1 MIDYFIRGQI
11 LAVKP
16 QPQSGNLTIECPTEG
31 YEPLR
36 ELVEGLRVEMWD
48 KDIRF
53 DDRIGSS
60 KTDSNG
66 VFEIQFTEEDFRQE
80 YFDLDVE
87 PEVFFQVFRG
97 RQLLFSTD
105 NNSQKIFPRQN
116 FPVTPND
123 ENGGYLGGDACYR
136 IQIEKIE
143 GKERQVID
151 VRPIRD
157 IPESEVNI
165 VDILPTSDQVYRNG
179 QMTASVSNIDG
190 KSGSLQQTLD
200 AALSEVLGRNV
211 KANDPKA
218 LRETLTQTFTAKE
231 ANGRTDYLWT
241 PRTYSSVQTDLGGTV
256 SGAQAS
262 LYHRA
267 KAAGNDALTLLDR
280 LYPLETAADVQNID
294 AMRAIVRT
302 EIVELIEE
310 MGATG
315 GPRVQRVDSLFQLLL
330 GDGRD
335 VDVLEKVGGQ
345 LKSLADTFGL
355 VRSQINTVDEE
366 RNYSNYLIIKD
377 YITSLRN
384 SWNSYV
390 HDSGGGAFV
399 GTQLVL
405 LSQALSVVAESVE
418 EVYRIMELVFLGPAE
433 RQAVYIDFTKARDRN
448 LLQRRPITPPAKEV
462 AFLLPDGTPYFVEET
477 IQLVPPMSVEGLLT
491 WILRFGREEGPAIAK
506 VGGKLGISKSIATT
520 AKRLMVLTQ
529 AAAYSE
535 VPNTAFRRE
544 GVRRSLRDLAFQL
557 YQVKRLADEIIPPPP
572 PYAVDDIDNNFSS
585 WITAVKKP

>member
-11 LAVKP
+11 LAATTSEGT
-16 QPQSGNLTIECPTEG
+16 QTIVCKMPAADYIAT
-31 YEPLR
+31 R

-87 PEVFFQVFRG
+87 PEVFFKVFRG
-97 RQLLFSTD
+97 RQLLFTTD
-105 NNSQKIFPRQN
+105 NNSQKILPGQN
-116 FPVTPND
+116 PLLIPND
-123 ENGGYLGGDACYR
+123 QTGYLNGDACYR
-136 IQIEKIE
+136 IQIVTIE
-143 GKERQVID
+143 GKEREVID
-151 VRPIRD
+151 VRPIRN
-157 IPESEVNI
+157 IPEAEVNI

-218 LRETLTQTFTAKE
+218 LRETLTQIFTAKE
-231 ANGRTDYLWT
+231 ANGRTDYVWT

-267 KAAGNDALTLLDR
+267 KAAGNDALKLLDR

-448 LLQRRPITPPAKEV
+448 LTQRNLSNQPKEV
-462 AFLLPDGTPYFVEET
+462 AFLLPDGTPYFVGET